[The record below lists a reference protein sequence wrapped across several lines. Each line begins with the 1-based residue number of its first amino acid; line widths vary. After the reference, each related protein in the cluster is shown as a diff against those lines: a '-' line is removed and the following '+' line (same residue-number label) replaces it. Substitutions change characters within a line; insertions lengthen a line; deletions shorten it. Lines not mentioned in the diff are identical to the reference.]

1 MILPFVLSLPH
12 CSAQVPPWIRDR
24 LALDT
29 EEIHTSVD
37 LGTDEIFG
45 LLPARYVIKANFTRL
60 VTDLNRSFHDDGE
73 KGVIARTDY
82 HGRPVFLAGQ
92 YPKKTVRERLLQIC
106 YYPFHEQLTRAV
118 EDPGIK
124 ALFDCHSLEG
134 VGPCD
139 APDAGNKRKDIIL
152 SNNGGKEGQIKA
164 DRGYITC
171 AAETLFAIEQA
182 FSDQGFSVAVNTPYR
197 GGFITRH
204 YGKFLMENNK
214 FALQIEINQDLF
226 LYPGSKRLN
235 PESIQRVR
243 TGVHNALMHIC

>member
-12 CSAQVPPWIRDR
+12 CSAQVPPWIREC

-29 EEIHTSVD
+29 KEIQTAVD

-45 LLPARYVIKANFTRL
+45 QLPARYVIKANFTRL
-60 VTDLNRSFHDDGE
+60 VTDLNRNFHNDGE

-82 HGRPVFLAGQ
+82 HGRPVFLPGQ
-92 YPKKTVRERLLQIC
+92 YPEKTMRKRLLQTC
-106 YYPFHEQLTRAV
+106 YHPFHEQLSQAV

-152 SNNGGKEGQIKA
+152 SNNGGKGGQIEA

-171 AAETLFAIEQA
+171 AAETLFTIKQA

-204 YGKFLMENNK
+204 YGRGLMENNK

-235 PESIQRVR
+235 PERIKRV
-243 TGVHNALMHIC
+243 TAKVHKALIDIC